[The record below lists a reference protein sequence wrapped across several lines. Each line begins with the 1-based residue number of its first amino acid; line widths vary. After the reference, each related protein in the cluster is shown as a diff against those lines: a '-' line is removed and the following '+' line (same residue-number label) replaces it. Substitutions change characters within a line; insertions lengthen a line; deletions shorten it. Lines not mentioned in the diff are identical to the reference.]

1 MGKLYNKNVVHFSDS
16 STGLMSLYQAGD
28 KNSKGNKPLI
38 FIRGHAGRWT
48 VNTKEIPDNAPYN
61 MKLVKQ
67 HEGFWY
73 NDKIHFP
80 LIAEYSY
87 KDNMKK
93 HLREYKKSELTTA
106 SFSEA
111 IIEMLE
117 KEGLDRVDM
126 VGASV
131 GANVAMLCSKSDRV
145 DRVSVISPAMPYSYL
160 ADIDAL
166 TKSKNQSLLDRIMYI
181 ISKVYLDQEYGF
193 VFDMNQSF
201 RNPQTVLEMIDASKI
216 YLSAGDVT
224 NIMSKGIK
232 GKILE
237 IADLLSVHTITKATS
252 FPSDGAMVTDE
263 SYYKKL
269 GIGYEIDHDN
279 YHIYCDQK
287 EYLLKRAYLNLERIK
302 PYTKGK

>member
-48 VNTKEIPDNAPYN
+48 VNTKKILDNAPYN

-67 HEGFWY
+67 HEVFWY

-117 KEGLDRVDM
+117 KEGLDKVDM

-166 TKSKNQSLLDRIMYI
+166 TKSKNQS
-181 ISKVYLDQEYGF
+181 
-193 VFDMNQSF
+193 F

-216 YLSAGDVT
+216 YLSSGDVT

-263 SYYKKL
+263 YYYKKL

-302 PYTKGK
+302 PYTKEKGK